1 MAKAIGGFIIVIVA
15 GTIWLWVMLSPTP
28 IDRYPLFVLDVCRSD
43 APANAD
49 FVRSLIAELP
59 SRGLW
64 KRVVYFDGLWT
75 TKPTK
80 DGTYDSIRCR
90 DGVSPP
96 AFRVFEK
103 SDDQF
108 AHFTAEIIYNFPPAL
123 APRLRDGT
131 LVTEVIILLTRDK
144 AVTRVFWPSIIP
156 AEIWQGPAILTVS
169 MVEVQ
174 SDVRA
179 SIVIVPDAGDA
190 VMLSRIDCTERKKA
204 FSGWRA
210 PVACMLP
217 RQVLELLPH

>member
-1 MAKAIGGFIIVIVA
+1 MAKAIGGLIIAILA
-15 GTIWLWVMLSPTP
+15 GTIWLWVMLSPTS

-43 APANAD
+43 APANAK
-49 FVRSLIAELP
+49 FVRTLIADLS
-59 SRGLW
+59 SRELW

-80 DGTYDSIRCR
+80 DGTYDGIRCR
-90 DGVSPP
+90 EATSPP

-103 SDDQF
+103 TEDQF
-108 AHFTAEIIYNFPPAL
+108 AHYTAEIVYSFPPAL

-131 LVTEVIILLTRDK
+131 FVTEASILLSRDN
-144 AVTRVFWPSIIP
+144 AVPRVFWPSIIP

-169 MVEVQ
+169 VVEIQ
-174 SDVRA
+174 SGARA
-179 SIVIVPDAGDA
+179 NIVIAPVADDA

-204 FSGWRA
+204 FSDWRE

-217 RQVLELLPH
+217 RQVLDLLPH